1 MFPGCLNMDENEFLP
16 PKEEIKKSPTKS
28 PTKRRKDIPERW
40 ENYRKCGQSI
50 PETPFVA
57 FKVPLS
63 ERLQRIYDQN
73 YSALSISVEKN
84 PIWTL
89 KELEKTVPNLDLI
102 IDVTNTD
109 RYYNPKNLS
118 EHIKYCKIK
127 TLGHVIPN
135 HHVIGRFFKAVNEM
149 LSHKKDAL
157 IGVHCTHGVNRT
169 GYLICRYL
177 IEKLNW
183 APQKAID
190 EFNFNRGHP
199 IERQNY
205 IDDLKTGQESGNW
218 GSNPGNESQLQK
230 RNGNHKTKNLGA
242 EPQNKQTNKKGS
254 MQQANKKTKN
264 RKNKLGS
271 KARKLKA
278 LEKYCFN
285 SSLPQPSFQM
295 TKHPPRKDI
304 SRKIEKIEGQ
314 EYEMIATV
322 GLSEFVGTGKYLSDA
337 KVNAALG
344 LLNKL
349 QAMKVEQEKGSLTPP
364 TL

>member
-1 MFPGCLNMDENEFLP
+1 
-16 PKEEIKKSPTKS
+16 
-28 PTKRRKDIPERW
+28 
-40 ENYRKCGQSI
+40 
-50 PETPFVA
+50 
-57 FKVPLS
+57 
-63 ERLQRIYDQN
+63 
-73 YSALSISVEKN
+73 
-84 PIWTL
+84 
-89 KELEKTVPNLDLI
+89 
-102 IDVTNTD
+102 
-109 RYYNPKNLS
+109 
-118 EHIKYCKIK
+118 
-127 TLGHVIPN
+127 
-135 HHVIGRFFKAVNEM
+135 VIGRFFKAVNEM

-183 APQKAID
+183 EPQKAID

-242 EPQNKQTNKKGS
+242 EPQNKQTNKK
-254 MQQANKKTKN
+254 TKN

-295 TKHPPRKDI
+295 TKHPPRKDVP
-304 SRKIEKIEGQ
+304 RKIEKIEGQ

-349 QAMKVEQEKGSLTPP
+349 QAKKVEQEKESLTPP

>member
-1 MFPGCLNMDENEFLP
+1 MDEEEFLLT
-16 PKEEIKKSPTKS
+16 EEIKKIPIKS

-50 PETPFVA
+50 PETPFMA

-73 YSALSISVEKN
+73 YSTFSISVEKN

-89 KELEKTVPNLDLI
+89 KELEKTLPNLDLI

-118 EHIKYCKIK
+118 ENTKYCKIK

-177 IEKLNW
+177 IEKFNW

-190 EFNFNRGHP
+190 EFNLHRGHP

-205 IDDLKTGQESGNW
+205 IDDLKTGQESGKW
-218 GSNPGNESQLQK
+218 GSNPGKESQYKK
-230 RNGNHKTKNLGA
+230 RNGNHKTENLGA
-242 EPQNKQTNKKGS
+242 EPQNKQTNKTGS
-254 MQQANKKTKN
+254 MQQANKKS

-278 LEKYCFN
+278 LEKYCVN

-295 TKHPPRKDI
+295 TKHPSKKDIPRKI
-304 SRKIEKIEGQ
+304 QKIEGQ

-322 GLSEFVGTGKYLSDA
+322 GLSESVGTGKYLSDA

-349 QAMKVEQEKGSLTPP
+349 QAMKKVEQEKGSLTPP

>member
-84 PIWTL
+84 PVWTL
-89 KELEKTVPNLDLI
+89 KELEKTVPNLDMI

-118 EHIKYCKIK
+118 ENTKYCKIK

-135 HHVIGRFFKAVNEM
+135 NHVIGRFFKAVNEM
-149 LSHKKDAL
+149 LSNKKDAL

-205 IDDLKTGQESGNW
+205 IDDLKTG
-218 GSNPGNESQLQK
+218 
-230 RNGNHKTKNLGA
+230 LGA
-242 EPQNKQTNKKGS
+242 K
-254 MQQANKKTKN
+254 
-264 RKNKLGS
+264 
-271 KARKLKA
+271 
-278 LEKYCFN
+278 
-285 SSLPQPSFQM
+285 
-295 TKHPPRKDI
+295 
-304 SRKIEKIEGQ
+304 
-314 EYEMIATV
+314 
-322 GLSEFVGTGKYLSDA
+322 
-337 KVNAALG
+337 
-344 LLNKL
+344 
-349 QAMKVEQEKGSLTPP
+349 
-364 TL
+364 